1 MSDRVLKLAEPFDEA
16 DLDWLVL
23 KGIDTKD
30 GPRVLVVPYV
40 QAHAI
45 QARLDAAVGAE
56 AWRTEFTPVREKDWL
71 CRLSIRDD
79 ENWVGKED
87 GAEETDVESTKG
99 GISGAFKRAAA
110 AWGIGRYLRQVAPGW
125 LLADKRE
132 YQGKPH
138 YTISRDAAPGI
149 RDGRVVDT
157 THSRPG
163 PDGPRRRRPAAG
175 GGSPPAAGAAP
186 RPSGSPAEP
195 GPSPGV
201 SHVRASLLASLKG
214 GKISD
219 STEQAAKVTQL
230 LRNECGVDTV
240 DELDGAQR
248 KDVVEWCEHATI
260 DWAACVVKGPF

>member
-1 MSDRVLKLAEPFDEA
+1 MSGPLATLAAPFDEG

-23 KGIDTKD
+23 KGTETKD

-45 QARLDAAVGAE
+45 QARLDEAVGPE
-56 AWRTEFTPVREKDWL
+56 GWRTEYTPVREKDWL
-71 CRLSIRDD
+71 CRLSIRGGED
-79 ENWVGKED
+79 WIGKED
-87 GAEETDVESTKG
+87 GAEETDVEPTKG

-110 AWGIGRYLRQVAPGW
+110 AWGIGRYLRRVAPGW

-138 YTISRDAAPGI
+138 YTISRDASPGI

-157 THSRPG
+157 THSKPG

-175 GGSPPAAGAAP
+175 GGSPPPAGAAP
-186 RPSGSPAEP
+186 RPSGAPAP
-195 GPSPGV
+195 AGPSPGV
-201 SHVRASLLASLKG
+201 AHVRASLLASLKG
-214 GKISD
+214 VKITNK
-219 STEQAAKVTQL
+219 TEQAAKVTQL
-230 LRNECGVDTV
+230 LRNEFKVDSV
-240 DELDGAQR
+240 DDLNGAQR